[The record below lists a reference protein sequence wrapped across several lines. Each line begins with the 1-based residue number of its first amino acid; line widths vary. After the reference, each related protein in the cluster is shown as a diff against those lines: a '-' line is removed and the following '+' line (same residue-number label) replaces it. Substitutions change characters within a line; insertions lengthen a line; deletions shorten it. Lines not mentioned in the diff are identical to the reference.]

1 MAKSH
6 MQRHT
11 DTHSHIYRQTQMDTH
26 PDIHTQSRTNILID
40 RHTYSKDM
48 KPNEAGMFFVF
59 PAAFPGPQTESG
71 T

>member
-1 MAKSH
+1 
-6 MQRHT
+6 
-11 DTHSHIYRQTQMDTH
+11 MDTH